1 MSMYFDDL
9 IYDEYLKTF
18 PFHEALGIDLASYG
32 AVDNKVSRPIFQAV
46 DPKHK
51 TPYPVELDDLVRLHY
66 LVTSRKVATVMEFG
80 VGKSTAVFNHA
91 LLHNE
96 VVHGEFFRTKTRAA
110 HPFKCFSID
119 DSQHWIEVS
128 KSSFGH
134 LPCVNFHFSVCR
146 MTTFNDRACT
156 MYDNLPNICPD
167 LIYLDAPHQSSP
179 LGDVSGISTNQSDRM
194 PMAADILLFEHFLVP
209 GTLIVVDGR
218 TANARFLH
226 TNLQRNWRYDYV
238 PEFDQHFF
246 ELRERPLGRFNQAQ
260 IAYCL
265 GGDWCQGK

>member
-1 MSMYFDDL
+1 MYFDDL
-9 IYDEYLKTF
+9 IYNEYIKKF
-18 PFHEALGIDLASYG
+18 PFHKKLGIDFASDG
-32 AVDNKVSRPIFQAV
+32 ALNQKISRPIFQAV
-46 DPKHK
+46 DPEHK
-51 TPYPVELDDLVRLHY
+51 TPYPAELDDLIRLHY

-80 VGKSTAVFNHA
+80 VGKSTVVLNHA

-96 VVHGEFFRTKTRAA
+96 SIHGEFFKTKTRAA

-119 DSQHWIEVS
+119 DSQHWIEMTQL
-128 KSSFGH
+128 SFGD

-156 MYDNLPNICPD
+156 MYDDLPNICPD

-179 LGDVSGISTNQSDRM
+179 LGNINGISTNYSDRM
-194 PMAADILLFEHFLVP
+194 PMAADILLIEHFLVP

-218 TANARFLH
+218 TANARFLKA
-226 TNLQRNWRYDYV
+226 NLQRKWQYDYM

-246 ELRERPLGRFNQAQ
+246 ELKEKPLGRLNKAQ
-260 IAYCL
+260 IEYCH
-265 GGDWCQGK
+265 GKNWF

>member
-1 MSMYFDDL
+1 
-9 IYDEYLKTF
+9 
-18 PFHEALGIDLASYG
+18 
-32 AVDNKVSRPIFQAV
+32 
-46 DPKHK
+46 
-51 TPYPVELDDLVRLHY
+51 
-66 LVTSRKVATVMEFG
+66 
-80 VGKSTAVFNHA
+80 
-91 LLHNE
+91 
-96 VVHGEFFRTKTRAA
+96 
-110 HPFKCFSID
+110 
-119 DSQHWIEVS
+119 
-128 KSSFGH
+128 
-134 LPCVNFHFSVCR
+134 
-146 MTTFNDRACT
+146 
-156 MYDNLPNICPD
+156 
-167 LIYLDAPHQSSP
+167 
-179 LGDVSGISTNQSDRM
+179 M